1 MIKYVLL
8 VYLLNASDGFIE
20 MKQVSNIE
28 YSSKVDCIVEMAKY
42 KPIQGMIEY
51 TCENSDNYFNKQSFI
66 KCLNIAS

>member
-28 YSSKVDCIVEMAKY
+28 YSNKVGCIADMAKY
-42 KPIQGMIEY
+42 KPIQGYIEY
-51 TCENSDNYFNKQSFI
+51 TCEDSGKYFNKQKFY
-66 KCLNIAS
+66 